1 MATKENSGANR
12 PRRPQKTQPRNTAPE
27 VVVTQPKPFVRRRL
41 LMRLLTILA
50 VVIAIGM
57 GLSIFFKVDT
67 ITVTGAQ
74 KYSEW
79 TVSQAS
85 GLEKGDSL
93 LFFGRAGAAGKIIR
107 QLPYVKSVRFRID
120 LPGTVN
126 IIIEES
132 PVAYTVADS
141 KGKPWL
147 ITSEGR
153 VVEQTDAAAA
163 AKIIGVTLLD
173 PKVGELA
180 VAAETDTD
188 AIVTTTGADRLQA
201 ALEICALLEQNEF
214 LGTVASVDVTS
225 LQAIELWYGQQ
236 YQIKL
241 GNTERLDY
249 KIAAVRQAI
258 GQMSNYHTGV
268 LDASFTAFKDSVG
281 YMPFK
286 E

>member
-1 MATKENSGANR
+1 MATKENSGAQ
-12 PRRPQKTQPRNTAPE
+12 RRRRTQKPQPRNTAPE
-27 VVVTQPKPFVRRRL
+27 VVVTQPKPFNRRRL

-132 PVAYTVADS
+132 PVAYAIADN
-141 KGKPWL
+141 KGGHWL

-153 VVEQTDAAAA
+153 VVEQTDATAA
-163 AKIIGVTLLD
+163 AKIVGVTIAN
-173 PKVGELA
+173 PQVGELA
-180 VAAETDTD
+180 VAAENG
-188 AIVTTTGADRLQA
+188 AGSIVATTGADRLQA
-201 ALEICALLEQNEF
+201 ALQICALLEQNEF
-214 LGTVASVDVTS
+214 LGTVASVNVES
-225 LQAIELWYGQQ
+225 LQAIEMWYGEQ

-241 GNTERLDY
+241 GNAERLDY
-249 KIAAVRQAI
+249 KIAMIKAAI
-258 GQMSNYHTGV
+258 DEMNSYQTGV
-268 LDASFTAFKDSVG
+268 LDATFTTFEDSIG
-281 YMPFK
+281 YMPFT